1 MEKKS
6 DDPRPVPAERPVFG
20 LSRRV
25 WYLLAGCFGLM
36 IFSRLVF
43 PPSSSSLTGHYST
56 SRGLLTA
63 ADYLNASASE
73 PAPFAFCPDFGPDDA
88 VAAKRGQ
95 VALLKSRL
103 HLGTGARV
111 QRLIHK
117 AMTGQ
122 PVTVSVLGGSITACH
137 GAGDDPV
144 SPRCWPSKFFE
155 WWNGVFPHPLS
166 QLYNGAARL
175 TDSAYFAYC
184 SKHHMPD
191 HADLVILEFDASDP
205 NDPLWMN
212 HFELL
217 VRSILTR
224 PEQPAVILLGHF
236 APQVLVQNKFTGPE
250 MLHDIVAQ
258 FYDVPHI
265 SMKGALYADYMS
277 DPEGTRQA
285 YYSDM
290 VLASPAGHDML
301 ADLLISYFQSQ
312 ICAGWATTMGHAFD
326 VPYMGA
332 GQSSGVNPLLN
343 VDADDLEAQ
352 GGGLAAKARAMRVP
366 PARLANRP
374 SDILTFR
381 EAEPYCVIANEIVNP
396 IPPSHFFGS
405 GWQTYK
411 PVNEGPE
418 VKAYWWSEVGGS
430 RMRVPIKTSA
440 GDVAIYY
447 LQHPDS
453 TASGRV
459 ACWVDDDFGNRVEL
473 NGINKN
479 VGQPT
484 PTLTTIN
491 EGVEAGDHYV
501 ECLVLGKEG
510 AKLPPFK
517 MMGVFAT

>member
-6 DDPRPVPAERPVFG
+6 DDLRPAPIDRPV
-20 LSRRV
+20 
-25 WYLLAGCFGLM
+25 LA
-36 IFSRLVF
+36 ST
-43 PPSSSSLTGHYST
+43 SSSLSGHYST

-63 ADYLNASASE
+63 VDYLNASSSE
-73 PAPFAFCPDFGPDDA
+73 PAPFSFCPDFGPTDL
-88 VAAKRGQ
+88 VAQKRGQ
-95 VALLKSRL
+95 VPLLKSRL
-103 HLGTGARV
+103 HTGTGARI

-122 PVTVSVLGGSITACH
+122 PVTISVLGGSITACH

-144 SPRCWPSKFFE
+144 SPRCWPSRFFE
-155 WWNGVFPHPLS
+155 WWNTVFPHPYN

-191 HADLVILEFDASDP
+191 RADLVILEFDASDP
-205 NDPLWMN
+205 NDPLWIN

-236 APQVLVQNKFTGPE
+236 APQVLYQNGYTGPE

-265 SMKGALYADYMS
+265 SMKGAVYNDYMT
-277 DPEGTRQA
+277 DPEGTRQS

-290 VLASPAGHDML
+290 VLASPAGHDL
-301 ADLLISYFQSQ
+301 LSDLLISFLQSQ
-312 ICAGWATTMGHAFD
+312 ICSGWATTMGHAFD

-332 GQSSGVNPLLN
+332 GPASGVNPLLN

-352 GGGLAAKARAMRVP
+352 GGGVAAKARAMKVP

-381 EAEPYCVIANEIVNP
+381 EVEPYCVIANEIVNP
-396 IPPSHFFGS
+396 IPPSHFFGN
-405 GWQTYK
+405 GWTTYK
-411 PVNEGPE
+411 AEKGGQE
-418 VKAYWWSEVGGS
+418 KSYWWAEIGGS
-430 RMRVPIKTSA
+430 RMRVPIKTAA

-447 LQHPDS
+447 LQHPDN
-453 TASGRV
+453 TPSGRV
-459 ACWVDDDFGNRVEL
+459 ACWVDDDFANRAVL
-473 NGINKN
+473 NGMSKN

-484 PTLTTIN
+484 ATLTTIN
-491 EGVEAGDHYV
+491 EGVEPGDHYV
-501 ECLVLGKEG
+501 ECLMLGTEG
-510 AKLPPFK
+510 AKLAPFK
-517 MMGVFAT
+517 LMGVFAT